1 MYNLFRDSSAKLT
14 EMISEFR
21 KTCLFV
27 AGVVPALLA
36 LAAHADPLASETVLT
51 GRAERDNWGVPT
63 MFGRKGSATV
73 AQ

>member
-1 MYNLFRDSSAKLT
+1 M
-14 EMISEFR
+14 
-21 KTCLFV
+21 

-36 LAAHADPLASETVLT
+36 LAAHAGTTGPTGASDPLASETVLT

-63 MFGRKGSATV
+63 MFGRKGSPTV